1 MRRDPLGSSKAE
13 QSGFWNRRCPLKQ
26 EIWREFGSKRNLTLA
41 ICDATG
47 QSSYLPWS
55 GYSESKNSVYHLRPA
70 RQSSVFS
77 SFTFPRLPAS
87 HKLRNDKSRSLFS
100 KRCLHPIANDMPLS
114 CWILYR
120 KQLFIKSFLCWLYRI
135 CRDKCDLLIAADRN
149 KSLFGA

>member
-1 MRRDPLGSSKAE
+1 MRRDPSGSSKAE

-26 EIWREFGSKRNLTLA
+26 EIWREFGSKLNLTLA

-55 GYSESKNSVYHLRPA
+55 GYSESKNSVYHLRPS

-87 HKLRNDKSRSLFS
+87 HKLRNPGPFFQKDVYIRSPTICLSHAGYCIGNNFLSSLFYVGYTEYVEINVTS
-100 KRCLHPIANDMPLS
+100 
-114 CWILYR
+114 
-120 KQLFIKSFLCWLYRI
+120 
-135 CRDKCDLLIAADRN
+135 
-149 KSLFGA
+149 